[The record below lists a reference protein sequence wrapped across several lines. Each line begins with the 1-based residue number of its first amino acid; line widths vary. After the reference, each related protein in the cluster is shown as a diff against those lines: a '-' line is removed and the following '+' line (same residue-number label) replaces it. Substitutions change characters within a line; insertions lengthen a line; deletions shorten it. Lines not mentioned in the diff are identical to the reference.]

1 MRIIKVGNKLPINE
15 IECENCGTVLE
26 YLDKEV
32 RSVYGWIA
40 PTTNK
45 ELHFIICPYCNER
58 IVIDEIEKEYV
69 SDGKCFMKVDKI
81 VEKSNSMK
89 GE

>member
-32 RSVYGWIA
+32 QNVCGWVTSTI
-40 PTTNK
+40 NK
-45 ELHFIICPYCNER
+45 ELHFLTCPYCGER
-58 IVIDEIEKEYV
+58 IVISEIEKEYA
-69 SDGKCFMKVDKI
+69 SDGKCFMKLVKTTGGKNH
-81 VEKSNSMK
+81 E
-89 GE
+89 

>member
-15 IECENCGTVLE
+15 IECENCGTILE

>member
-32 RSVYGWIA
+32 QSVCGWIS
-40 PTTNK
+40 PKVNR
-45 ELHFIICPYCNER
+45 ELHFINCPYCGER
-58 IVIDEIEKEYV
+58 IVIAEIEKEYV
-69 SDGKCFMKVDKI
+69 SDGKCFMKLTKTTI
-81 VEKSNSMK
+81 GGKNYE
-89 GE
+89 